1 MALCM
6 QDAARRGCDIWSCGS
21 HIVSL
26 QWDVIH
32 VMKAAERRSGRR
44 LGLGDITEPLLYPW
58 IIHPWEYPRF
68 RHLAGYLV
76 LILKHPN

>member
-1 MALCM
+1 
-6 QDAARRGCDIWSCGS
+6 
-21 HIVSL
+21 
-26 QWDVIH
+26 
-32 VMKAAERRSGRR
+32 MKAAERRSGRR